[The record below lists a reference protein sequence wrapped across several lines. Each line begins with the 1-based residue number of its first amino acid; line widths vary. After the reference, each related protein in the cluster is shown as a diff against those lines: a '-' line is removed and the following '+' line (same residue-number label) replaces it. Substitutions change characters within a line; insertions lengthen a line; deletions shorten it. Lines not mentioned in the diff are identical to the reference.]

1 MFSQKAQ
8 RKYIRQYRKPV
19 LENLILFSTSMDM
32 EELHQWRLV
41 IKKLRSLHALSNPQE
56 RSARANRK
64 VRDIDHLFQITGI
77 IRQDWLYH
85 EMQQHLGFSTNGVY
99 NFTPESILL
108 IKKLETK
115 SRKWKHSLKEYFRLL
130 EKETKDYSDKEVLKH
145 LAKSVAEIQKQL
157 KKKPL
162 PRKLH
167 SIRKQLKN
175 LVYLLEA
182 LPKNLR
188 KKSGLNSSYLKEIE
202 DLIGQWRDAHLGLE
216 EFLSKK
222 MLSEFRYYRLKKNRD
237 DLLDHVKFSALHFK
251 KKVYQTS
258 A

>member
-1 MFSQKAQ
+1 M
-8 RKYIRQYRKPV
+8 
-19 LENLILFSTSMDM
+19 
-32 EELHQWRLV
+32 
-41 IKKLRSLHALSNPQE
+41 
-56 RSARANRK
+56 
-64 VRDIDHLFQITGI
+64 
-77 IRQDWLYH
+77 
-85 EMQQHLGFSTNGVY
+85 
-99 NFTPESILL
+99 
-108 IKKLETK
+108 
-115 SRKWKHSLKEYFRLL
+115 
-130 EKETKDYSDKEVLKH
+130 LKH